1 MSTPHGVPSTGCP
14 YETWDGSYVLGS
26 LSPAERREFEAH
38 LDGCEACSRAG
49 RDLAGLPGL
58 LGRIGPEVF
67 EESVP
72 EPVPE
77 TLLPRLS
84 RAVRRQQ
91 QRRTWL
97 TAGIAAAAAVAIT
110 TGGALA
116 IDRNTTTS
124 PDATGP
130 TSSATSVPPP
140 PVPEL
145 MKHVRTST
153 DPMIASVAVT
163 GVGWGTKLELTCSY
177 PRGTTAYEGGTYAMV
192 VHTKDGGTER
202 VASWN
207 GLPGK
212 VMQVSGATSAWRDD
226 ITSVEVTHLD
236 GAPIARLK
244 L

>member
-1 MSTPHGVPSTGCP
+1 MNPPITGCP

-38 LDGCEACSRAG
+38 LDGCEHCSRAV

-67 EESVP
+67 DAPEP

-97 TAGIAAAAAVAIT
+97 TAGIAAAAAVAVT

-116 IDRNTTTS
+116 LDR
-124 PDATGP
+124 P
-130 TSSATSVPPP
+130 SSTPSADSKPPVVQPSGRIMTQVARDPMTARVALTSVP
-140 PVPEL
+140 
-145 MKHVRTST
+145 
-153 DPMIASVAVT
+153 
-163 GVGWGTKLELTCSY
+163 WGTRLDVTCNY
-177 PRGTTAYEGGTYAMV
+177 PPGAVIYEGGAYALV
-192 VHTKDGGTER
+192 VHTKDGRSER
-202 VASWN
+202 VATWN

-212 VMQVSGATSAWRDD
+212 SMQVSGATSAWKKD
-226 ITSVEVTHLD
+226 ISSVVVTKLD
-236 GAPIARLK
+236 GSPVAELT

>member
-1 MSTPHGVPSTGCP
+1 MTTPTNSAPTDCA
-14 YETWDGSYVLGS
+14 YEMWDGSYVLGS

-38 LDGCEACSRAG
+38 LDGCRQCSRAV

-67 EESVP
+67 EETQP

-97 TAGIAAAAAVAIT
+97 TAGIAAAAAVAVT
-110 TGGALA
+110 SGGVLAL
-116 IDRNTTTS
+116 DRSGTS
-124 PDATGP
+124 PEAAP
-130 TSSATSVPPP
+130 PSTSQTTAPQFPS
-140 PVPEL
+140 
-145 MKHVRTST
+145 R
-153 DPMIASVAVT
+153 PMTAVSREMTASVAVT
-163 GVGWGTKLELTCSY
+163 PVAWGTKLDLTCSY
-177 PRGTTAYEGGTYAMV
+177 PRSTAMYAGGSYALV
-192 VHTKDGGTER
+192 VHTKNGRTER
-202 VASWN
+202 VATWH

-212 VMQVSGATSAWRDD
+212 TMQVTGATSAARSH
-226 ITSVEVTHLD
+226 ITSVEVSHLD
-236 GAPIARLK
+236 GTPIAVRK

>member
-1 MSTPHGVPSTGCP
+1 MNTQIPCP
-14 YETWDGSYVLGS
+14 YEMWDGSYVLGS

-38 LDGCEACSRAG
+38 LDGCEPCSRAL

-67 EESVP
+67 EMTEP

-97 TAGIAAAAAVAIT
+97 TAGIAAAAAVAVT
-110 TGGALA
+110 AGGVLAL
-116 IDRNTTTS
+116 DNNDHGS
-124 PDATGP
+124 NVATP
-130 TSSATSVPPP
+130 PSSSATVI
-140 PVPEL
+140 PVEL
-145 MKHVRTST
+145 PLTNISKGR
-153 DPMIASVAVT
+153 DPMVASVALT
-163 GVGWGTKLELTCSY
+163 KVGWGTKVDLSCSY
-177 PRGTTAYEGGTYAMV
+177 PPNGVSYEGGSYALI
-192 VHTKDGGTER
+192 VHTADGKAEH
-202 VASWN
+202 VATWN

-212 VMQVSGATSAWRDD
+212 TMHVTGATAAWPDD
-226 ITSVEVTHLD
+226 ITKVEVRHTD
-236 GAPIARLK
+236 GPRIAVLE